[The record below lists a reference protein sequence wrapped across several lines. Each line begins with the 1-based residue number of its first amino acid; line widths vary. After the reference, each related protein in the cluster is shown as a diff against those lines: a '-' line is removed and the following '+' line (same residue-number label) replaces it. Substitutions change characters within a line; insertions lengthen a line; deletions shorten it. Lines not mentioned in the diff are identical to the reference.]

1 MYKRNKKFMKKKAVN
16 RPSATFND
24 YDMKEDMCNSGSNI
38 KVIPL
43 KVNQKLLVHLLSD
56 I

>member
-1 MYKRNKKFMKKKAVN
+1 MKKKALN
-16 RPSATFND
+16 RPSATFNG
-24 YDMKEDMCNSGSNI
+24 YNMQEDICNSGSNI
-38 KVIPL
+38 KVI